1 MDEDDNNG
9 MPPAR
14 QEFVHVSEAEV
25 WAAIENDD
33 GGPIVAE
40 AIRLAVELARRLRAR
55 TENEPECGMQVQ
67 VRCPIERVAVLMMSA
82 SGAGVVAP
90 IQ

>member
-1 MDEDDNNG
+1 MDEHDNN

-14 QEFVHVSEAEV
+14 HEFVQVSEAEV
-25 WAAIENDD
+25 WAAIESDD

-40 AIRLAVELARRLRAR
+40 AIRLAVELARRLKARA
-55 TENEPECGMQVQ
+55 ENDPECGMQVRA
-67 VRCPIERVAVLMMSA
+67 RCPIERVAVLMISA
-82 SGAGVVAP
+82 GGAGAVAP

>member
-1 MDEDDNNG
+1 MDEHDNNN

-14 QEFVHVSEAEV
+14 HEFVHVSEAEV

-40 AIRLAVELARRLRAR
+40 AIRLAV
-55 TENEPECGMQVQ
+55 
-67 VRCPIERVAVLMMSA
+67 
-82 SGAGVVAP
+82 
-90 IQ
+90 

>member
-1 MDEDDNNG
+1 MDEHDNNN

-14 QEFVHVSEAEV
+14 HEFVHVSEDEV

-40 AIRLAVELARRLRAR
+40 AIRLAVELARRLKTRA
-55 TENEPECGMQVQ
+55 ENEPECGMQVRA
-67 VRCPIERVAVLMMSA
+67 RCPIERVAVLMMSA
-82 SGAGVVAP
+82 GGAGVVAP

>member
-1 MDEDDNNG
+1 MDEDNNNG

-25 WAAIENDD
+25 WAAIESDD
-33 GGPIVAE
+33 SGPIAAE
-40 AIRLAVELARRLRAR
+40 AIRLAVELARRLKARA
-55 TENEPECGMQVQ
+55 ENEPECGMQVRA
-67 VRCPIERVAVLMMSA
+67 RCPIERVAVLMMSA
-82 SGAGVVAP
+82 GGAGVVAP